1 MSYRGLWWIGTWL
14 FDFIDDEHVIDV
26 NRVDP
31 IVTKIGNVTATGDG
45 ISDDAAEI
53 EISATLEITA
63 EYDGD
68 ATDVIYEWSYVSG
81 DPPAIKFNGAK
92 NKANATIQGQAEGEA
107 SITCKLTSAKSDDS
121 PQSVTVTVT
130 VTTTD
135 EDPQDEQGAVTR
147 KR

>member
-14 FDFIDDEHVIDV
+14 FNFIDDEHVIDV

-31 IVTKIGNVTATGDG
+31 IVTKIGNVTASGDG

-68 ATDVIYEWSYVSG
+68 ATDVVYQWSYTSG
-81 DPPAIKFNGAK
+81 ETPAIKFNGAT

-107 SITCKLTSAKSDDS
+107 SVTCELTSANSDDS
-121 PQSVTVTVT
+121 PQSATVTVT